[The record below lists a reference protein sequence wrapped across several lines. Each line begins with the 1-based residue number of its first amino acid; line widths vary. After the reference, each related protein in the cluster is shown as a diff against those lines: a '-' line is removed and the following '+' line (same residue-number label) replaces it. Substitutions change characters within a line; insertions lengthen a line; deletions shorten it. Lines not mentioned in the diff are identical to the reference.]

1 MEDPNSDLHFRFE
14 NNPLYK
20 KAWHISELVER
31 VAEIVHKESVD
42 QPEEYQKDL
51 WNSYANFLREDAVI
65 MTAKV
70 AGAVHADMYD
80 ILMEN
85 ATIIRKSAKD
95 ILLHL
100 TGLEIHGFKDIEYLD
115 VVRQELDAFRLLF
128 AEWVKTFDPCDYYID
143 RWGLFNPPGVEY
155 DDPEEDMPFTNPF
168 DELFDEEEWE
178 DFINPDEWDDL
189 DEEDEEEDL

>member
-1 MEDPNSDLHFRFE
+1 MEDQNSDLHFRFE

-20 KAWHISELVER
+20 KAWSISELVER
-31 VAEIVHKESVD
+31 VAEIVKKESAD
-42 QPEEYQKDL
+42 QPEEYEKSL
-51 WNSYANFLREDAVI
+51 WDSYADFLREDAMT

-80 ILMEN
+80 LLMEN

-95 ILLHL
+95 IILHL
-100 TGLEIHGFKDIEYLD
+100 RGLEIHGFKDTEYLD
-115 VVRQELDAFRLLF
+115 VIRKEIDEFRVLF
-128 AEWVKTFDPCDYYID
+128 AEWVKTFDPWNYFID

-155 DDPEEDMPFTNPF
+155 DDPEEEDSNNPL

-189 DEEDEEEDL
+189 DEDEEEDEK

>member
-1 MEDPNSDLHFRFE
+1 MEDQNSDSHFRFE
-14 NNPLYK
+14 NSPLYK

-51 WNSYANFLREDAVI
+51 WNSYANFLREDTVI

-115 VVRQELDAFRLLF
+115 VVRQELDAFRILF
-128 AEWVKTFDPCDYYID
+128 AEWVKTFDPWDYYID

>member
-1 MEDPNSDLHFRFE
+1 MEDQNSDSHFRFE

-51 WNSYANFLREDAVI
+51 WNSYANFLREDTVI

-115 VVRQELDAFRLLF
+115 VVRQELDAFRILF
-128 AEWVKTFDPCDYYID
+128 AEWVKTFDPWDYYID